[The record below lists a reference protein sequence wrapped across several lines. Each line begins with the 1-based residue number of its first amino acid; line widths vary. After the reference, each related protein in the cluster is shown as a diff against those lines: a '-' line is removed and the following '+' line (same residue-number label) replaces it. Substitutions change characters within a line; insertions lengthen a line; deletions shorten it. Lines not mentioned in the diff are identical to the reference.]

1 MQRRRKQVQRS
12 LIGWAGV
19 FAAAAQ
25 GMLVLP
31 AGADYIVRKDGK
43 RLQGLVRE
51 ETPEMIRFETAD
63 RIVLTFSRSEVER
76 VEREES
82 RENLALSAAIY
93 LRRPDFIESSNLLR
107 RALEMG
113 LDARRARQIILEV
126 SPHFLDRMTYM
137 SSTDRKQW
145 LALCEELSRRGRP
158 DPDWTYF
165 RGDMALA
172 MGEPAAAVAAWRSLD
187 AAYFSSQP
195 AKRTRVIQW
204 ALPRLIRAANEGRFE
219 ECVGMLELLHVL
231 DPARGKSCQVWL
243 ALGKASAARRCG
255 NIAEACRLY
264 ADEVIPLAPAI
275 GKECLRT
282 LLEPECDVLCERGHF
297 NEALAFVRDYAR
309 PHIPELAAR
318 LMTKIY
324 RQAIGHYLSNGN
336 WEMARGLLAEGSE
349 YFDAPEREQLK
360 QECYW
365 GEQRSRVSPDDAARH
380 FQLGLEL
387 QKRKM
392 NGAAVEEFVLAAR
405 SSQLREMAEKQ
416 IALIREGEALALLEK
431 IASLYGESRYVEVLD
446 TAEQF
451 RSRYPRSELTDR
463 VDSLAR
469 LARTKLAEQSLTA
482 EALALSRIDQARRLL
497 LQGRTDEA
505 LDLVDGV
512 LHEQFTTA
520 TMATEPLIRARALKQ
535 EILKARIAAGAGSG
549 AGKNDTRSAAATV
562 APFLPGLDPSTV
574 EQLNEDAFKK
584 EIQEILKQLQL

>member
-1 MQRRRKQVQRS
+1 MKRSGKQIQMSV
-12 LIGWAGV
+12 IGLAGV
-19 FAAAAQ
+19 FAAVVQ
-25 GMLVLP
+25 GMLVP
-31 AGADYIVRKDGK
+31 SANADYIVRKDGK

-51 ETPEMIRFETAD
+51 ETPQLIRFETPD

-82 RENLALSAAIY
+82 RENLALSAAIH
-93 LRRPDFIESSNLLR
+93 LRRPDFIEASNLLR

-113 LDARRARQIILEV
+113 LDVHRARQIILEV

-145 LALCEELSRRGRP
+145 LALCEELSRRGAP
-158 DPDWTYF
+158 DSDWTYF

-172 MGEPAAAVAAWRSLD
+172 MGEPAAAMTAWRSLD

-204 ALPRLIRAANEGRFE
+204 ALPRLIRAANEGQFE
-219 ECVGMLELLHVL
+219 ECVGMLELLHAL

-243 ALGKASAARRCG
+243 ALGKASAARRRG
-255 NIAEACRLY
+255 NIGEACRLY
-264 ADEVIPLAPAI
+264 AEEVVPLAPAI
-275 GKECLRT
+275 GRECLRT

-297 NEALAFVRDYAR
+297 NEALAFVRDYAK
-309 PHIPELAAR
+309 PHVPDLAAR

-324 RQAIGHYLSNGN
+324 RQAIHHHLSNGH
-336 WEMARGLLAEGSE
+336 WEMARGLLAEGSA
-349 YFDAPEREQLK
+349 YFDEREREQLK

-365 GEQRSRVSPDDAARH
+365 GEQRSRVPADDAARH

-392 NGAAVEEFVLAAR
+392 NGAAVEEFILAAR

-446 TAEQF
+446 TADQF
-451 RSRYPRSELTDR
+451 RSRHPKSPLTDR

-497 LQGRTDEA
+497 LQGRPDEA
-505 LDLVDGV
+505 LEMVDSV

-520 TMATEPLIRARALKQ
+520 TVAAEPLVRARALKQ
-535 EILKARIAAGAGSG
+535 EILKAQIAAGVGSG
-549 AGKNDTRSAAATV
+549 GGKSDASSAAAT
-562 APFLPGLDPSTV
+562 AGPFLPGLLPSAV
-574 EQLNEDAFKK
+574 EQLNEDAFKR